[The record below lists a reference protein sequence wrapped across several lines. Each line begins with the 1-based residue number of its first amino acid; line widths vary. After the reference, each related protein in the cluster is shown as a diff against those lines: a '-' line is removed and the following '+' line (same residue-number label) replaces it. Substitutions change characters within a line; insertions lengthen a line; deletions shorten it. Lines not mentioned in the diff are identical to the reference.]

1 MSCDSTQTKPDLPRE
16 EQPEKKC
23 KQRLILGDGDFS
35 YTEALINKHINTHK
49 LLVRAIVATELT
61 DVPEFEVDVKIMN
74 QRSERIKSLKEKG
87 VRVLFRI
94 DGRELHENPQLKG
107 ERFKRIHWNC
117 PFRWST
123 ITDEE
128 FIQVIVGVFQSCSK
142 VQLNG
147 DRIHI
152 TLLQGECDEDWKQ
165 CRQYVHN
172 IVKGSV
178 QNGYK
183 LIRKRRFGR
192 DRYPGYQHRKG
203 DDLEELHLAAVHRE
217 FVFEKDHSV
226 KIKTEEEIISSLPL
240 KISNPEKTYVIDVNK
255 KNVTESSKIRLE
267 DCYFICSTDDD
278 SSDYYS
284 SD

>member
-1 MSCDSTQTKPDLPRE
+1 
-16 EQPEKKC
+16 
-23 KQRLILGDGDFS
+23 
-35 YTEALINKHINTHK
+35 
-49 LLVRAIVATELT
+49 
-61 DVPEFEVDVKIMN
+61 MN
-74 QRSERIKSLKEKG
+74 QRTERIKSLREKG

-94 DGRELHENPQLKG
+94 DGTQLHENPQLKG

-128 FIQVIVGVFQSCSK
+128 FIQVIVGVFRSCAK
-142 VQLNG
+142 VQLSG

-152 TLLQGECDEDWKQ
+152 TLIQRLDDDDWKD

-172 IVKGSV
+172 IVRGSV
-178 QNGYK
+178 QSGYK
-183 LIRKRRFGR
+183 LIRKRRFGK

-217 FVFEKDHSV
+217 FIFEKDHSFCNP
-226 KIKTEEEIISSLPL
+226 KSEEEIVNSLPL

-255 KNVTESSKIRLE
+255 KNVTGSSKIRLE
-267 DCYFICSTDDD
+267 DCYFVCSTDDD